1 MKNIKHPVIE
11 LLVYFVYQKGEY
23 RVQRSSHIRRHT
35 NRWYGLK
42 GTKVDQ
48 SCFNDPIKWIKARV
62 SEPCPR
68 KGVCR
73 GDSRLPGILQI
84 RTSSSGNSKS

>member
-11 LLVYFVYQKGEY
+11 LLVYFVYQKGKY
-23 RVQRSSHIRRHT
+23 QVQRSSHIRRHT
-35 NRWYGLK
+35 NRWYGVK

-48 SCFNDPIKWIKARV
+48 SCFNELVKWIKALV
-62 SEPCPR
+62 SEPSPC

-73 GDSRLPGILQI
+73 RDSLQI
-84 RTSSSGNSKS
+84 RTRSSGINKS